1 MASLISPSVS
11 VSVTD
16 ESFYI
21 PSTAPTVPLIFV
33 ATEYGKTQ
41 PDGITPALGTLESSV
56 VRTITSIRQSMQLYG
71 VPKFRRDVAGN
82 EFHGDARNEYGLL
95 ALNNALGQLNRAFVV
110 RADIDL
116 ADKPDTFM
124 TLGVPALTAPPIM
137 GPGAVGN
144 GTVTNITATSANVKP
159 QTIMIRFV
167 TQSTF
172 AVSGTVVGHIG
183 NGSVMNPFVS
193 NQVNFTVTPGVSPFV
208 PGDTITFEMGYVAE
222 HQPGMV
228 GNGNVIKLVPDEL
241 AVPET
246 VTIEFTSAT
255 TYNVVGQVSIGGSG
269 MVGTPFDN
277 NYLNFTI
284 VAGSVAFAV
293 GDKFEITVSEVT
305 TTNPLGANDDAR
317 RLAIVTA
324 LQSEINMN
332 SEIRS
337 ELYEYN
343 LILCPGYYETVD
355 ELNRLAADILEEAF
369 VIADTP
375 ANKTPSQV
383 VAWGKTSERY
393 RTNNVAYYYPWALM
407 SNLDGRDVL
416 GAPSGVALR
425 TFAYSDAATY
435 VWQAP
440 AGANR
445 GVVTGVSKLGY
456 YTGTP
461 GEATTFVETNLNQ
474 GQRDALY
481 ELSSDINPIVYFP
494 GRGLLVFGQKT
505 SAPVSS
511 SMDRINV
518 SRLVV
523 YLRRA
528 LRKGGFPFVFEIN
541 DATTQKNLKAA
552 IDGILADVMSK
563 RGLYDY
569 VTQCDSGN
577 NTPERIDNNEIY
589 ADVAIKPARTAEF
602 VYIPIR
608 LVSTGGEL

>member
-1 MASLISPSVS
+1 MASLISAGVS
-11 VSVTD
+11 VTVTD

-21 PSTAPTVPLIFV
+21 PAAAPTVPLIFI
-33 ATEYGKTQ
+33 ATEYGKNQ
-41 PDGITPALGTLESSV
+41 PDGVTPALGTLEHSV

-71 VPKFRRDVAGN
+71 IPSFRRDLAGN

-110 RADIDL
+110 RADVDL

-124 TLGVPALTAPPIM
+124 TLGIPALTAAPVF

-144 GTVTNITATSANVKP
+144 GQVTNITASSANVKP
-159 QTIMIRFV
+159 QTFNIRFV

-172 AVSGTVVGHIG
+172 TVNGTVVGHVG
-183 NGSVMNPFVS
+183 NGSVGVPFIS
-193 NQVNFTVTPGVSPFV
+193 NQVNFTVSAGSSPFV
-208 PGDTITFEMGYVAE
+208 VCDNIHFEMGYVAE
-222 HQPGMV
+222 RQPGMV
-228 GNGNVIKLVPDEL
+228 GNGDVIKLLPDEL
-241 AVPET
+241 ALPET

-277 NYLNFTI
+277 NYLNFTV
-284 VAGSVAFAV
+284 VAGSVPFAI
-293 GDKFEITVSEVT
+293 GDRFEITVSEVT

-332 SEIRS
+332 TEVRS

-355 ELNRLAADILEEAF
+355 ELNRLAGDILEEAF

-375 ANKTPSQV
+375 GNKTPSQV
-383 VAWGKTSERY
+383 TAWGKTSERY
-393 RTNNVAYYYPWALM
+393 RTSNVAYYYPWALM

-425 TFAYSDAATY
+425 TFAYNDNAAY

-456 YTGTP
+456 FTGTA
-461 GEATTFVETNLNQ
+461 GEATTFVECNLNQ

-481 ELSSDINPIVYFP
+481 EQSSDINPIAYFP
-494 GRGLLVFGQKT
+494 GRGMLVWGQKT
-505 SAPVSS
+505 SAPAAS

-523 YLRRA
+523 FLRRA

-541 DATTQKNLKAA
+541 DATTQKNLKSA
-552 IDGILADVMSK
+552 IDGILSDVMTK
-563 RGLYDY
+563 RGIYDFY
-569 VTQCDSGN
+569 TQCDSGN
-577 NTPERIDNNEIY
+577 NTPDRIDRNELW
-589 ADVAIKPARTAEF
+589 ADVAIKPAKVSEF